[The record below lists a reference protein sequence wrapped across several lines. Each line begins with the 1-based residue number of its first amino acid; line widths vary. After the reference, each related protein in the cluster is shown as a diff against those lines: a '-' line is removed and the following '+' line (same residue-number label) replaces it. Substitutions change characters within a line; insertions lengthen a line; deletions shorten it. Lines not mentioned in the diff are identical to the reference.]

1 MIQIKECRTQD
12 SHILG
17 NIIPKNC
24 IYGWY
29 INDNWNEK
37 YKVYF
42 YIQFENLR
50 KILTNP
56 AARVKLRLIYSEVVK
71 ESIYKNK
78 PFEDYIKS
86 TYPKIIIK
94 RVLEY
99 VRTYSIDVSA
109 DSELHEKEV
118 ERLEKQQHRTENM
131 MMSGAGGKKSKH
143 HQVIC

>member
-17 NIIPKNC
+17 NMIPKNC

-86 TYPKIIIK
+86 TYPKIILNS
-94 RVLEY
+94 VLEY
-99 VRTYSIDVSA
+99 VKTYNIDVSA

-118 ERLEKQQHRTENM
+118 KRLETERRKTENM
-131 MMSGAGGKKSKH
+131 MMSRTGGKKSKH